1 MHAPL
6 HGILS
11 AAAAAT
17 LLLCLP
23 FHAPAQQSDRRI
35 TTTGEAT
42 VYVQPDH
49 VQLTFGIQTR
59 DRDIVKARQLNM
71 ERVRKSLDVALGAGV
86 APRDLQTDQLT
97 IEPRWRWSNEDE
109 GDFLH
114 YRVRNSF
121 VVTLRDTTL
130 VDDLITS
137 QLLAGVDTV
146 HSVDFQT
153 SDVKKYREQAREM
166 AAKAAREKADKLA
179 AALGAK
185 VARVVTISEGQT
197 GTPYFWSTSRY
208 WGYSGGSAMTQ
219 NAVFDARGDLP
230 APTGETLALGKLA
243 VRGSITVTFELE

>member
-1 MHAPL
+1 MHASLLRIPL
-6 HGILS
+6 
-11 AAAAAT
+11 AAAAVT
-17 LLLCLP
+17 LFLAHP
-23 FHAPAQQSDRRI
+23 QASPAQSGDRRI

-59 DRDIVKARQLNM
+59 DPDIVKAREMNR
-71 ERVRKSLDVALGAGV
+71 ERVRKSLDVALKAGV
-86 APRDLQTDQLT
+86 AARDLQTDQLT
-97 IEPRWRWSNEDE
+97 IEPRWRWNNEE
-109 GDFLH
+109 QGDFLH

-166 AAKAAREKADKLA
+166 AARATREKADKLA
-179 AALGAK
+179 AALGAR
-185 VARVVTISEGQT
+185 VARVVTINEGST
-197 GTPYFWSTSRY
+197 GTPFYWSTSHY
-208 WGYSGGSAMTQ
+208 WGYTGGSPMTQ
-219 NAVFDARGDLP
+219 NAVFDARGNLP
-230 APTGETLALGKLA
+230 DPTGDTLALGKLA
-243 VRGSITVTFELE
+243 VRASITATFELE